1 MWKERLLS
9 PWIQR
14 FFGLPPDYRKTLH
27 EDIFALLYY
36 GKGFIH
42 NDVYNMPLY
51 LRKFYTNMLV
61 KEKDKEKKE
70 IEKSQ
75 PRSNKVQDPR
85 LRY

>member
-1 MWKERLLS
+1 MIYQS
-9 PWIQR
+9 GSH
-14 FFGLPPDYRKTLH
+14 FFGLTSKYKQVVHD
-27 EDIFALLYY
+27 EIFSLCHYSN
-36 GKGFIH
+36 GFTF

-70 IEKSQ
+70 IERSQ